1 MNAKTLIATALVLSF
16 AGAGAAFAQEGT
28 QDFPMPNYQ
37 APSKVT
43 RSEVI
48 ATLKAAP
55 AQDVNIGEAS
65 AAPKAASALTRGQV
79 VAEAREAQRLG
90 LTGADEA
97 SVHMASATPAQRELV
112 RLAGLRAVESNLAA
126 K

>member
-28 QDFPMPNYQ
+28 QDFPAPKYQ
-37 APSKVT
+37 APAKLT

-55 AQDVNIGEAS
+55 AAEATANEAS
-65 AAPKAASALTRGQV
+65 PAPQAVSTLSRAQV
-79 VAEAREAQRLG
+79 QAEAREAHEKATAREAAARTAQANPG
-90 LTGADEA
+90 EGA
-97 SVHMASATPAQRELV
+97 
-112 RLAGLRAVESNLAA
+112 
-126 K
+126 